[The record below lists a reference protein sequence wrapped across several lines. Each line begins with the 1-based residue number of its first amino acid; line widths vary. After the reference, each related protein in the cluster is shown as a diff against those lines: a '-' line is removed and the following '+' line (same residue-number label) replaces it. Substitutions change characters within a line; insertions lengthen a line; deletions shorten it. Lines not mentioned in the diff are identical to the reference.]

1 MKNTLFASILILMAT
16 TAFGFSI
23 KEKEIVIPFDS
34 ASNSYAF
41 IDVVEFD
48 SSSNYLYQKSKKWL
62 IDKYLNDNFDLDNP
76 KEKLIQKGSFE
87 IVSTLSAGMGMKF
100 PYNYTV
106 NFNIVLEFKDGRYR
120 YTLSN
125 IKLSQNAEGTT
136 TEQSLENFIE
146 SSEKMGLGKRKM
158 EKFIEQTCNLIHEKF
173 TELIKEMNSTIQSS
187 DKKNDW

>member
-1 MKNTLFASILILMAT
+1 MKNTLFASILILIST
-16 TAFGFSI
+16 TAFGFSV
-23 KEKEIVIPFDS
+23 KEKEILIPFDS
-34 ASNSYAF
+34 TSNSYAY

-48 SSSNYLYQKSKKWL
+48 SSANYLYQKSKQWL

-76 KEKLIQKGSFE
+76 KEKLIQKGSFD
-87 IVSTLSAGMGMKF
+87 IVSTMNAGMGMKF

-106 NFNIVLEFKDGRYR
+106 NFNIVFEFKDGRYR
-120 YTLSN
+120 YTISN

-146 SSEKMGLGKRKM
+146 SSDEMGMGKRKM
-158 EKFIEQTCNLIHEKF
+158 EKFIVQTCNLIHEKF
-173 TELIKEMNSTIQSS
+173 TQLIKEMNSTIQSS